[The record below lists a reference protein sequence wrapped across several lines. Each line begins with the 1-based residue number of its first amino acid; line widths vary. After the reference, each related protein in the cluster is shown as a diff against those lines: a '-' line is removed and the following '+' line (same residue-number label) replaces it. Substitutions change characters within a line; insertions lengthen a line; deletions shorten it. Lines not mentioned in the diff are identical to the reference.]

1 MAEFKIKWNDKAEES
16 LRQILDFYF
25 IQNGTAEYSLK
36 LHDEISVGIEVLKR
50 FPNSG
55 KQINYKDIYELVFA
69 RNSVFYRIEQSTI
82 FILLVWD
89 NRQNPKKLSKYFL

>member
-1 MAEFKIKWNDKAEES
+1 MVEFEVKWNDKAEES

-25 IQNGTAEYSLK
+25 VQNGSAEYSLK
-36 LHDEISVGIEVLKR
+36 LYDEIIAGIEVLKK
-50 FPNSG
+50 FPKAG
-55 KQINYKDIYELVFA
+55 KLINYKDIYELVFA

-89 NRQNPKKLSKYFL
+89 NRQNPEKLSKNF

>member
-1 MAEFKIKWNDKAEES
+1 MAEFEIKWNDKAEES
-16 LRQILDFYF
+16 LRQILEFYLV
-25 IQNGTAEYSLK
+25 QNGSAEYSLK
-36 LHDEISVGIEVLKR
+36 LHNEIIIGIEVLKK
-50 FPNSG
+50 FPNAG

-89 NRQNPKKLSKYFL
+89 NRQNPEKLSKNFL

>member
-1 MAEFKIKWNDKAEES
+1 MVEFEVKWNDKAEES

-25 IQNGTAEYSLK
+25 VQNGSAEYRLK
-36 LHDEISVGIEVLKR
+36 LYDEIIAGIEVLKK
-50 FPNSG
+50 FPKAG
-55 KQINYKDIYELVFA
+55 KLINYKDIYELVFA

-89 NRQNPKKLSKYFL
+89 NRQNPEKLSKNF

>member
-1 MAEFKIKWNDKAEES
+1 MAKFEIKWNNNAEES
-16 LRQILDFYF
+16 LRQILEFYF
-25 IQNGTAEYSLK
+25 IQNGSVEYSLK
-36 LHDEISVGIEVLKR
+36 LHDEIIEGIDVLKK
-50 FPNSG
+50 FPNAG

-89 NRQNPKKLSKYFL
+89 NRQNPEKLSKYFN